1 MNSRAKRSAIASA
14 IVGAIV
20 MVICIVGL
28 LHDVQL
34 PSQDVVSW
42 RNNWKHT
49 YVERWQEEVLYG
61 IVLCLPAVFSQQAL
75 ADCESCEPV

>member
-1 MNSRAKRSAIASA
+1 MNSSAKRLAIASVM
-14 IVGAIV
+14 VGAIV
-20 MVICIVGL
+20 MVICIIGL

-42 RNNWKHT
+42 RHNWKCT

-61 IVLCLPAVFSQQAL
+61 ICALIAGGVFAASISRL
-75 ADCESCEPV
+75 RKL

>member
-1 MNSRAKRSAIASA
+1 MNSRDKRSAIASA
-14 IVGAIV
+14 IVGAVV

-34 PSQDVVSW
+34 PSQDVVS
-42 RNNWKHT
+42 RRHNWKRI

-61 IVLCLPAVFSQQAL
+61 ICALIAGGVLAAGISRLRKL
-75 ADCESCEPV
+75 